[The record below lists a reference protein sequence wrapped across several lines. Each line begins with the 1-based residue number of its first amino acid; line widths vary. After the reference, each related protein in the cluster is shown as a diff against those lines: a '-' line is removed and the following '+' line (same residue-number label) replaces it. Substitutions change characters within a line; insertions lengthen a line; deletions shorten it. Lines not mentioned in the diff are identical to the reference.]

1 MGEIRVLT
9 VDDHALM
16 REGVCRALEAAGDIV
31 VVGEAA
37 SAELGV
43 EAARRLRPDVVV
55 LDNSLPQADGLDVI
69 RAIRRQPDPPR
80 VLMLSFMC
88 EGTTVRQALEAG
100 ASGFLVKSE
109 VNASALRDAVHA
121 VMVGETRVSPM
132 AANQLAA
139 CVAQRVRDA
148 GTALTPRERQI
159 WQLLAEG
166 LPNREIANDL
176 GISERTVKFH
186 VSNVLRKLL
195 VSSRTEA
202 AALAYSSHFIAA
214 T

>member
-1 MGEIRVLT
+1 MGDIRVLT

-16 REGVCRALEAAGDIV
+16 REGIRRALEEAGDIV
-31 VVGEAA
+31 VVGEAV

-43 EAARRLRPDVVV
+43 EQARRLKPDVVV
-55 LDNSLPQADGLDVI
+55 LDNSLPHADGLDI
-69 RAIRRQPDPPR
+69 IQALRRQSNSPK

-88 EGTTVRQALEAG
+88 EGTLVRRALEAG
-100 ASGFLVKSE
+100 ASGFLVKSD

-121 VMVGETRVSPM
+121 VMVGETRVSPT
-132 AANQLAA
+132 AANQLAS
-139 CVAQRVRDA
+139 CVAQRVRDS

-166 LPNREIANDL
+166 LPNREIAIEL
-176 GISERTVKFH
+176 QISERTVKFH
-186 VSNVLRKLL
+186 VSNVLRKLM

-202 AALAYSSHFIAA
+202 AALAYSSHFITAK
-214 T
+214 